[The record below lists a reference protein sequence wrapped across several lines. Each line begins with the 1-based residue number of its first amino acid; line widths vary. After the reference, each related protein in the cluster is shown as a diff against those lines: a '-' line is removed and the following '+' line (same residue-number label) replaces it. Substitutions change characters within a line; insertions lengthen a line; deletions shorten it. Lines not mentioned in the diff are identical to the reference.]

1 MDQRIEAN
9 KDNRQ
14 QCGRKNVEMVLAL
27 LSNTDAA
34 DIFLCSRNDVDILKV
49 GIENSPSGSVA
60 SILFGYEVPRRSNV
74 EHIGESFV
82 LAVVI
87 LNRKE
92 HVVSNVS
99 EI

>member
-14 QCGRKNVEMVLAL
+14 QCGRTNFEIVLAL

-34 DIFLCSRNDVDILKV
+34 DIFLCSGNYVDILKV

-60 SILFGYEVPRRSNV
+60 SILVRYEVRRRSKV